1 MNRVVLVRHGQT
13 AWTAEGRHTGRT
25 DLPLTED
32 GERQGK
38 ALGEMLF
45 GYQFGL
51 VLTSPLAR
59 AQRTSELAGFGSDAE
74 VEPDLMEWDYGD
86 YEGRTTADV
95 RNESPGWSVWTHPIP
110 GGESLSELAA
120 RADRVI
126 GTIRESEGDVL
137 LFGHGHALRVLAVR
151 WLSLEPKTA
160 SGFVLETAALG
171 ILGWERDHPAIL
183 RWNEICHLRATEEL
197 Y

>member
-13 AWTAEGRHTGRT
+13 TWSAEGRHTGWT
-25 DLPLTED
+25 DLALTEA

-38 ALGEMLF
+38 ALGEMLSDYRF
-45 GYQFGL
+45 AG

-59 AQRTSELAGFGSDAE
+59 AQRTSELAGFGAE
-74 VEPDLMEWDYGD
+74 AEAEPDLMEWDYGD
-86 YEGRTTADV
+86 YEGRTTADI

-126 GTIRESEGDVL
+126 GRIRETEGDVL

-151 WLSLEPKTA
+151 WLNLEPKTA

-183 RWNEICHLRATEEL
+183 RWNEISHLRASEEL